1 MDAFITSCPIL
12 SQKPKP
18 TQQDKDI
25 RILRTE
31 KKNKKFFFLN
41 ITIWMENFKNISR

>member
-1 MDAFITSCPIL
+1 MDAVITSCPVL
-12 SQKPKP
+12 SQEPKP

-31 KKNKKFFFLN
+31 KKKQKVFFN